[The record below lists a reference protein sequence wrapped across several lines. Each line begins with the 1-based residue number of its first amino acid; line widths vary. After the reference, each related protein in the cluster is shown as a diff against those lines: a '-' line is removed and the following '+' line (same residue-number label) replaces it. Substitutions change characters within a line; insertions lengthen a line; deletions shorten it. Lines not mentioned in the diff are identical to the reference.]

1 MNPPNR
7 FRRFLP
13 PLLAVLASAV
23 VSLALSQVNGGIGAD
38 FVGRWLIGWASLSIW
53 ALPIAWLLTSRLP
66 GLAAHQRRQAEPA
79 VRRREGR

>member
-13 PLLAVLASAV
+13 PLFAVLASAV
-23 VSLALSQVNGGIGAD
+23 ISLALSQVNGGLGAD

-66 GLAAHQRRQAEPA
+66 GLAAHQRRQTVPA
-79 VRRREGR
+79 VRRHEGR